1 MTAGILDLDATV
13 ARAAAA
19 IDESALLEA
28 LGVLVGGSSPP
39 GDERA
44 LADAVAGWGRRV
56 HGEDRWEVDALDD
69 ASANLFARSTGAT
82 PGSGSAAELVLY
94 GHLDTSLT
102 GSAERDFAVTALGT
116 APPPLRLDEP
126 TRTLRGFGV
135 GVAKAPSAAA
145 IVAFAQ
151 AGAAL
156 RALSV
161 PHRLTLLLAAGGT
174 HRASPADR
182 PARFGRGVEHALAR
196 GWRPSAVLNV
206 KGGPRGVLHEEPAAA
221 YLRVRLR
228 RRWGAALARRQIAP
242 DGGLAR
248 HTGAILDAI
257 ETWRTQYLAAHGAQG
272 QLGAEIAIG
281 AIRSGLPEKPD
292 LLPGLLDIFLY
303 AVLLP
308 GEDPDRVARDLAAFL
323 APRVAALPGRPRLDV
338 DVYASAP
345 GGATDPSGDIV
356 RLASSAWTR
365 YFGQTAPVREW
376 TGATDGAIFLA
387 AGIPTARIGPAV
399 TRDDDDPRIEIVSLD
414 ELIGAA
420 RAYAEIAVRYFASPS
435 RRAGEVSA

>member
-1 MTAGILDLDATV
+1 MTVGILDLDATIS
-13 ARAAAA
+13 RAASA
-19 IDESALLEA
+19 IDESAVREA
-28 LGVLVGGSSPP
+28 LGVLVSRPSAP

-44 LADAVAGWGRRV
+44 LADAVAEWGRRV
-56 HGEDRWEVDALDD
+56 HGEDQWEVDALDD
-69 ASANLFARSTGAT
+69 ASANLFARSTDAT
-82 PGSGSAAELVLY
+82 QESGSTAELVLY

-102 GSAERDFAVTALGT
+102 GSAERDFGVTALGT
-116 APPPLRLDEP
+116 AAPSLFFDET

-145 IVAFAQ
+145 IVAFAH
-151 AGAAL
+151 AAAAL
-156 RALSV
+156 RALGLA
-161 PHRLTLLLAAGGT
+161 HRLTLLLAAGGT

-182 PARFGRGVEHALAR
+182 PGRFGRGVEHALAR
-196 GWRPSAVLNV
+196 PWRPSAVLNV

-248 HTGAILDAI
+248 HAGAVLDAI
-257 ETWRTQYLAAHGAQG
+257 ETWRARYLAAHGARG

-281 AIRSGLPEKPD
+281 AIRSGLPDKPD

-308 GEDPDRVARDLAAFL
+308 GEDPDRVSRDLAAFL
-323 APRVAALPGRPRLDV
+323 APGVAELPGRPRLDV
-338 DVYASAP
+338 EVYASAP
-345 GGATDPSGDIV
+345 GGVGDVSSDIV
-356 RLASSAWTR
+356 RLASSAWGR
-365 YFGQTAPVREW
+365 HVAAAGAVREW
-376 TGATDGAIFLA
+376 TGATDGGIFLA

-399 TRDDDDPRIEIVSLD
+399 TRDDADPRIEIVSLD
-414 ELIGAA
+414 ELVGAA
-420 RAYAEIAVRYFASPS
+420 RAYAEVAIRYFVAPL
-435 RRAGEVSA
+435 RDTGRVTA